1 MLLFWSGAS
10 MLCILAVSFIIWPL
24 YARGQTK
31 TRNRNN
37 LNTDFFHIRL
47 AELEDSLKQG
57 EISTTEFRE
66 LGKELQLALV
76 SDSSTD
82 MSMSPSV
89 SRLPFFAAAI
99 IVILSIF
106 TYADF
111 GLSIGSLNDLI
122 LSKEL
127 HRSSPHD
134 TADIRVTL
142 EKLERRLKETPDN
155 HDIRFLLARSWQ
167 SLSEYDKAV
176 REFQYLVERFPSDPV
191 LAERLA
197 GALFLLDL
205 QTFTPR
211 VRSSIKKA
219 LELAPNNIEMLEL
232 SAIDAFRQGD
242 SSKASSLLQQAL
254 VNAGGPRADLIK
266 QALSDLSDST
276 NDLYN
281 GPKESPAN
289 YRSLKAL
296 VEVGTEIEV
305 DPSATVYVYAR
316 PYEGSQIPLALE
328 RLTIGQ
334 LPALVTLTSDQGMM
348 EGMSLNDFDL
358 VQLVARISERGIAN
372 ASPEDFEVVSEGID
386 LREEHSVFRLTILNR
401 RE

>member
-10 MLCILAVSFIIWPL
+10 MLCVLAASFIIWPL

-66 LGKELQLALV
+66 LGKELQIALV

-82 MSMSPSV
+82 ITMSPSV

-99 IVILSIF
+99 IVVLSIF

-134 TADIRVTL
+134 NADIRITL

-176 REFQYLVERFPSDPV
+176 SEFQYLVGRFPSDPV

-254 VNAGGPRADLIK
+254 VNAGGPRADLIR
-266 QALSDLSDST
+266 QALSNLSDGN

-281 GPKESPAN
+281 GPKDSPTN

-334 LPALVTLTSDQGMM
+334 LPALVTLTSDQVMM

-358 VQLVARISERGIAN
+358 VQLVARISEKGIAN

>member
-122 LSKEL
+122 ISKEL

-134 TADIRVTL
+134 NADIRVTL

-242 SSKASSLLQQAL
+242 SNKASSLLQQAL

-266 QALSDLSDST
+266 QALSDLSDSN

-334 LPALVTLTSDQGMM
+334 LPALVTLTSDQVMM

-358 VQLVARISERGIAN
+358 VQLVARISEKGIAN

>member
-10 MLCILAVSFIIWPL
+10 MLCVLAASFIIWPL

-66 LGKELQLALV
+66 LGKELQIALV

-82 MSMSPSV
+82 ITMSPSV

-99 IVILSIF
+99 IVVLSIF

-134 TADIRVTL
+134 NADIRITL

-176 REFQYLVERFPSDPV
+176 SEFQYLVGRFPSDPV

-254 VNAGGPRADLIK
+254 VNAGGPRADLIR
-266 QALSDLSDST
+266 QALSNLSDGN

-281 GPKESPAN
+281 GPKESPTN

-334 LPALVTLTSDQGMM
+334 LPALVTLTSDQVMM

-358 VQLVARISERGIAN
+358 VQLVARISEKGIAN

>member
-127 HRSSPHD
+127 HRSSTHD

-176 REFQYLVERFPSDPV
+176 REFHYLVERFPSDPV

-334 LPALVTLTSDQGMM
+334 LPALVTLTSDQVMM

-358 VQLVARISERGIAN
+358 VQLVARISEKGIAN

-386 LREEHSVFRLTILNR
+386 LREEHSVFRLSILNR

>member
-1 MLLFWSGAS
+1 

-31 TRNRNN
+31 ARNRNN
-37 LNTDFFHIRL
+37 LNMDFFHNRL

-66 LGKELQLALV
+66 LGEELQLALV

-82 MSMSPSV
+82 MSMRPSA

-99 IVILSIF
+99 TVILSIF
-106 TYADF
+106 IYADF
-111 GLSIGSLNDLI
+111 GLSIGSLNDLV
-122 LSKEL
+122 LFKEL

-155 HDIRFLLARSWQ
+155 HDTRFLLARSWQ

-197 GALFLLDL
+197 GALFLLDR

-242 SSKASSLLQQAL
+242 SNKASSLLQQAL

-266 QALSDLSDST
+266 QALSDLSDSNT
-276 NDLYN
+276 DLYN
-281 GPKESPAN
+281 GPKATPAN

-305 DPSATVYVYAR
+305 DSSATVYVYAR

-334 LPALVTLTSDQGMM
+334 LPALVTLTSEQVMM

-386 LREEHSVFRLTILNR
+386 LREEHSVIRLTILNR

>member
-10 MLCILAVSFIIWPL
+10 MLCVLAASFIIWPL

-66 LGKELQLALV
+66 LGKELQIALV

-82 MSMSPSV
+82 ITMSPSV

-99 IVILSIF
+99 IVVLSIF

-134 TADIRVTL
+134 NADIRITL

-176 REFQYLVERFPSDPV
+176 SEFQYLVGRFPSDPV

-242 SSKASSLLQQAL
+242 SSKASSLLQEAL

-266 QALSDLSDST
+266 QALSNLSDSN

-334 LPALVTLTSDQGMM
+334 LPALVTLTSDQVMM

-358 VQLVARISERGIAN
+358 VQLVARISEKGIAN

>member
-10 MLCILAVSFIIWPL
+10 VLCILAVSFIIWPL
-24 YARGQTK
+24 YARGQTN
-31 TRNRNN
+31 TRKRNN

-82 MSMSPSV
+82 MSMSPSA

-142 EKLERRLKETPDN
+142 QKLERRLKETPDN

-266 QALSDLSDST
+266 QALSDLSDSN

-281 GPKESPAN
+281 GPKELPAN

-296 VEVGTEIEV
+296 VEVGREIEV
-305 DPSATVYVYAR
+305 DPSAAVYVYAR

-328 RLTIGQ
+328 RLTIAQ
-334 LPALVTLTSDQGMM
+334 LPALVTLTSDQVMM

-358 VQLVARISERGIAN
+358 VQLVARISEKGIAN